1 MGRVIA
7 WAGGGALALLVLF
20 AAVAAGVVGAATGG
34 TGSAACLPGGATGE
48 ATALSAEQRR
58 NAEIIVT
65 VGATMGV
72 PVRGQVIAVATALQE
87 SRLTNLGDLGTDND
101 HDSLGLFQQRPSQG
115 WGTPAQITDPAHAS
129 HAFYQRLLAVPG
141 WQQLPLTEAAQRVQR
156 SAYPD
161 AYAKHE
167 DRATAIVTAIGG
179 QPLPACPPGAV
190 SAYGWTRPVPGTIG
204 SGFRTGDRPEHD
216 GVDIGAARGTVI
228 RAVAPGVVVTV
239 QCNIAGSSVPPDG
252 TPTRCDT
259 DGYPGLGGCGWYAE
273 IRHRGD
279 HESDLVTRYCHMGR
293 APAVHVG
300 QPVSA
305 GQPIGVV
312 GSSGNSSGPH
322 LHFEVHTGY
331 PADSGN
337 AVNPVPYLK

>member
-7 WAGGGALALLVLF
+7 WAGGAALALLVLF
-20 AAVAAGVVGAATGG
+20 VAVTAGVVGAVTGG
-34 TGSAACLPGGATGE
+34 TGPATCLRGAATGQ
-48 ATALSAEQRR
+48 AAGLSAEQRR
-58 NAEIIVT
+58 NAEIIVA
-65 VGATMGV
+65 VGATMAV
-72 PVRGQVIAVATALQE
+72 PVRGQVIAVAAALQE
-87 SRLTNLGDLGTDND
+87 SRLTNLGDLGAAND

-115 WGTPAQITDPAHAS
+115 WGTPAQITDPVHAS
-129 HAFYQRLLAVPG
+129 RAFYQRLLVVPG

-167 DRATAIVTAIGG
+167 GRATAIVTAVGG
-179 QPLPACPPGAV
+179 QPVPACPSGAV
-190 SAYGWTRPVPGTIG
+190 SAYGWTQPVPGTIG
-204 SGFRTGDRPEHD
+204 SGFRTGDRPDHD
-216 GVDIGAARGTVI
+216 GVDMAAWRGTVI

-239 QCNIAGSSVPPDG
+239 RCNVAGSSVPPDG
-252 TPTRCDT
+252 TPTRCDS

-273 IRHRGD
+273 IRHSG
-279 HESDLVTRYCHMGR
+279 DLVTRYCHMAR

-305 GQPIGVV
+305 GQPLGVV